1 MPISNLLGDSKLSP
15 EQIEQLTVAFDRA
28 LRALHLVDR
37 NDPVCEIVAREII
50 EIGQSGL
57 LDSEAIAETAVKELG
72 P

>member
-1 MPISNLLGDSKLSP
+1 
-15 EQIEQLTVAFDRA
+15 
-28 LRALHLVDR
+28 
-37 NDPVCEIVAREII
+37 VAREII